1 MSKSLDKN
9 GYATSILDTS
19 SGEDFW
25 SKQESHLT
33 VRHEIYFG
41 NKNRSISKANGFW
54 VYLSPASHEY
64 IHSNIH
70 ADQIL
75 KEECQLLFEE
85 THTREEFRTLIG
97 RSYL

>member
-9 GYATSILDTS
+9 GYATSILDTN

-25 SKQESHLT
+25 SKQESCLT

-64 IHSNIH
+64 IHNNTF
-70 ADQIL
+70 ADHLL
-75 KEECQLLFEE
+75 KQECQRKFEE
-85 THTREEFRTLIG
+85 THTREEFRSLVG